1 MAIAI
6 GNQAVVNIGQFSNI
20 SITSGKAVQ
29 LIQIFSSDGSSL
41 TGWAQTDT
49 ITNPPVVD
57 ATIGNPLPSFK
68 LTGRGIYRNLGTTF
82 HNKTITFDMR
92 PGTNFDGGF
101 SFANVAGGNGT
112 YRGGL
117 QMKQSATAIAGQG
130 LRAGSNGG
138 WLYFGVGAPETLSL
152 FTSTTTWYAI
162 KIQIT
167 AARVC
172 TWYVDGVLQAS
183 TYTIPVGYTTANTTN
198 NYFGFIINGPNTG
211 TYFDNLYIYDGIA

>member
-1 MAIAI
+1 MPLTLSNTSGI
-6 GNQAVVNIGQFSNI
+6 GNFTLVNN
-20 SITSGKAVQ
+20 TNSGGFNLYAPTAI
-29 LIQIFSSDGSSL
+29 LFSSDGSSL
-41 TGWAQTDT
+41 TGWTQVDGTA
-49 ITNPPVVD
+49 VVD
-57 ATIGNPLPSFK
+57 AAIGNPLPSFK

-82 HNKTITFDMR
+82 HNKTITFDIR
-92 PGTNFDGGF
+92 PGSGFDGGF
-101 SFANVAGGNGT
+101 SFANAAAGSGT

-117 QMKQSATAIAGQG
+117 QIKQSSGAIAGQG

-152 FTSTTTWYAI
+152 FTSTTTWYSI

-167 AARVC
+167 SARVC
-172 TWYVDGVLQAS
+172 TWYVDGALQSS

-211 TYFDNLYIYDGIA
+211 TYFDNLYIYDGII

>member
-1 MAIAI
+1 MAISI
-6 GNQAVVNIGQFSNI
+6 GNQATVNIGQSSNI
-20 SITSGKAVQ
+20 LLTSGTGITLVE
-29 LIQIFSSDGSSL
+29 LFSSDGSSL
-41 TGWAQTDT
+41 TGWTQADGTV
-49 ITNPPVVD
+49 VVD
-57 ATIGNPLPSFK
+57 ATIGNPSPSFK
-68 LTGRGIYRNLGTTF
+68 LTGRGLYRNLGTTF
-82 HNKTITFDMR
+82 HNKTITFDIR
-92 PGTNFDGGF
+92 PGNNFDGGF
-101 SFANVAGGNGT
+101 SFANTAGGSGT
-112 YRGGL
+112 YRGGV
-117 QMKQSATAIAGQG
+117 QIKQSSTTIAGQG

-183 TYTIPVGYTTANTTN
+183 TYTIPVGYTTTNITN

-211 TYFDNLYIYDGIA
+211 TYFDNLYIYEGVV